1 MTDNWV
7 SRIAADPVRERRQK
21 VLNTNNNIRK
31 SKILAAESVKNG
43 TARKGKGKG
52 KRAAASEPEPQL
64 PPEATPEGTPEV
76 SDTVRAPQAAA

>member
-1 MTDNWV
+1 MG
-7 SRIAADPVRERRQK
+7 ERRQK

-43 TARKGKGKG
+43 TARKDKG
-52 KRAAASEPEPQL
+52 KRAAASEPEPQS
-64 PPEATPEGTPEV
+64 PPEATPEASPEV